1 MTMIWMRKKIAEFYK
16 KGLESNGWKIEG
28 AMNMGEMNMF
38 TAAKDKRQAVVQVV
52 NAGGKRTISQ
62 VLSDK

>member
-1 MTMIWMRKKIAEFYK
+1 
-16 KGLESNGWKIEG
+16 
-28 AMNMGEMNMF
+28 MNMGEMNMF